1 MIRFYRQV
9 YVDRL
14 DPIIF
19 LTVSVISSGQDYDE
33 GSVGLILV
41 KTSTMRVTI
50 PIMICL
56 HGLSYPYLVF
66 FNSRRTPPLL
76 NPSLVLFSQQSAW
89 GTHICSDGKKGGN
102 YLKWWSLS
110 FSPSFLFSVKRVQ
123 DDGLTWN
130 SHTRT
135 EGTDPGTYILTCIVT
150 WTGRPWDVQVVSEQL
165 PRGIHSFCLLSPIV
179 HGIRTKQRYTY
190 SIFIRCH

>member
-41 KTSTMRVTI
+41 KAFTMRVTI

-56 HGLSYPYLVF
+56 QGLSYLYLGF
-66 FNSRRTPPLL
+66 LNSRRTPL
-76 NPSLVLFSQQSAW
+76 
-89 GTHICSDGKKGGN
+89 
-102 YLKWWSLS
+102 
-110 FSPSFLFSVKRVQ
+110 
-123 DDGLTWN
+123 
-130 SHTRT
+130 
-135 EGTDPGTYILTCIVT
+135 
-150 WTGRPWDVQVVSEQL
+150 
-165 PRGIHSFCLLSPIV
+165 
-179 HGIRTKQRYTY
+179 
-190 SIFIRCH
+190 